1 MDASLLPRT
10 VIKAS
15 SITNQDSS
23 ITKITTRNGEREML
37 SEILI
42 SFILILSI
50 SLAIYLIALIWAPKS
65 RRGAQH
71 ISVYACGEK
80 VRLGRIFMNITFY
93 KYLAYFVILDS
104 SIIIAAFASLALNA
118 AILPFLLIYLC
129 AILAAVLLLTE
140 GDAGS
145 VSG

>member
-1 MDASLLPRT
+1 MLFELLIGF
-10 VIKAS
+10 VS
-15 SITNQDSS
+15 
-23 ITKITTRNGEREML
+23 
-37 SEILI
+37 
-42 SFILILSI
+42 ILSV
-50 SLAIYLIALIWAPKS
+50 SLMIYLLALIGAPKS
-65 RRGAQH
+65 RKGAQH

-80 VRLGRIFMNITFY
+80 VRLGRIFTNITFY

-118 AILPFLLIYLC
+118 AVMPFLLVYLG

-145 VSG
+145 VSD

>member
-1 MDASLLPRT
+1 
-10 VIKAS
+10 
-15 SITNQDSS
+15 
-23 ITKITTRNGEREML
+23 ML
-37 SEILI
+37 FELLI
-42 SFILILSI
+42 SFVSILLI
-50 SLAIYLIALIWAPKS
+50 SLMIYLLALKTAPKS

-80 VRLGRIFMNITFY
+80 VRLGRLFINITFY

-104 SIIIAAFASLALNA
+104 SIIIAAFASLAFNP
-118 AILPFLLIYLC
+118 AILPFLLTYLC

-145 VSG
+145 VSD